1 MVVDTPDHTE
11 ETEDTDSLGEQPEF
25 TQMEPPQMLVHN
37 TSNME
42 NRHISAENRCHVHG
56 CHMLLE
62 RHKTPKKNEKK
73 HEKKTSSEKT
83 KLDKFLLIM

>member
-11 ETEDTDSLGEQPEF
+11 ETEDTDSLGEQPGF
-25 TQMEPPQMLVHN
+25 TQMEHLQMLVHN
-37 TSNME
+37 TSSME
-42 NRHISAENRCHVHG
+42 NRHTFAENRCHVHG

-62 RHKTPKKNEKK
+62 RHKTPKKTRK
-73 HEKKTSSEKT
+73 HEKMTSSEKT